1 MTQYRMRHTV
11 TVSHFETKI
20 TNKMYKTQVGT
31 LLAKV

>member
-1 MTQYRMRHTV
+1 MTHPKTRHTV

-20 TNKMYKTQVGT
+20 TNKMHKIQVGT

>member
-1 MTQYRMRHTV
+1 MTHPKMRHTV

-20 TNKMYKTQVGT
+20 TNKTHKIQVGT

>member
-1 MTQYRMRHTV
+1 MTHLKTRHIV

-20 TNKMYKTQVGT
+20 TNKMHKIQVGT